1 MNTPLTTRRQLLCA
15 TATALCLTPWI
26 AAAQGI
32 GGFPSRPVHI
42 VMPVPAG
49 GASDASARLLA
60 QALST
65 AWGQSVVVEN
75 KPGAG
80 GSIAAQAVLSA
91 APDGHTLLWGLSSM
105 AGTPFVQKTPPF
117 QSLADFAAVAAAVDF
132 GYALYAHSGVPARTF
147 TELQALARAQP
158 GKLNYATNTLG
169 EYMASV
175 EVFKPAGIQAVRI
188 PYKGGSQLM
197 TDLIGGQVQLNVGP
211 ILGGLPHVRAGK
223 IRALAVLTAQRSPL
237 LPEVPT
243 LAELGLPAIATPTWN
258 ALFAPPGT
266 PREITERIAATATQ
280 ALQSPSLRAALEQ
293 RGTTVLGGTPQQL
306 AQAVE
311 AATQTWKTFVRDYE
325 IPQE

>member
-1 MNTPLTTRRQLLCA
+1 MTPLRTTRRRLCSV
-15 TATALCLTPWI
+15 ATALCLAPWM
-26 AAAQGI
+26 AAAQGT

-65 AWGQSVVVEN
+65 AWGQPVVVEN

-80 GSIAAQAVLSA
+80 GSIAAQAVLLA

-105 AGTPFVQKTPPF
+105 AGTPFVQKAPPF
-117 QSLADFAAVAAAVDF
+117 QSLSDFAAVAPAVQF
-132 GYALYAHSGVPARTF
+132 GYALYAHPGLPAHTF
-147 TELQALARAQP
+147 AELQALARAQP
-158 GKLNYATNTLG
+158 EKLNYATNTLG

-223 IRALAVLTAQRSPL
+223 LRALAVLTAQRSPL
-237 LPEVPT
+237 LPDVPT
-243 LAELGLPAIATPTWN
+243 LAELGLPAAAAPTWN

-266 PREITERIAATATQ
+266 PREITEKIAATTTQ
-280 ALQSPSLRAALEQ
+280 ALQNPSLRATLEQ
-293 RGTTVLGGTPQQL
+293 RGTSVLGGTPQQL
-306 AQAVE
+306 ARAVD
-311 AATQTWKTFVRDYE
+311 AATQAWKTFVRDYE